1 MWLGPHDD
9 PIVLYRP
16 TPRCVGPVFFAW
28 ADQWSCGC
36 CGGLLCLTRHTGGT
50 QRCFGPRGAAQ
61 ATGSSNR
68 WSDSRIWKNGGPLPG
83 NRCRLCDRHSATLT
97 RGVIMATFI
106 SLVNFTDQGIRAVKD
121 SPDRF
126 QAFKALGQTLGIEVK
141 AVYWTVG
148 SYDLVLIVEG
158 DEEAAISL
166 LLKVGSLGNTRSQTL
181 RGFSEQEMRKIIG
194 NMP

>member
-1 MWLGPHDD
+1 
-9 PIVLYRP
+9 
-16 TPRCVGPVFFAW
+16 
-28 ADQWSCGC
+28 
-36 CGGLLCLTRHTGGT
+36 
-50 QRCFGPRGAAQ
+50 
-61 ATGSSNR
+61 
-68 WSDSRIWKNGGPLPG
+68 
-83 NRCRLCDRHSATLT
+83 
-97 RGVIMATFI
+97 MATFI

-126 QAFKALGQTLGIEVK
+126 QAFKVLAGTLGIEVK

-158 DEEAAISL
+158 NEEAATSL
-166 LLKVGSLGNTRSQTL
+166 LLKVGSLGNTRTQTL

>member
-1 MWLGPHDD
+1 
-9 PIVLYRP
+9 
-16 TPRCVGPVFFAW
+16 
-28 ADQWSCGC
+28 
-36 CGGLLCLTRHTGGT
+36 
-50 QRCFGPRGAAQ
+50 
-61 ATGSSNR
+61 
-68 WSDSRIWKNGGPLPG
+68 
-83 NRCRLCDRHSATLT
+83 
-97 RGVIMATFI
+97 MATFI

-126 QAFKALGQTLGIEVK
+126 QAFKALAEKVGVAVK

-158 DEEAAISL
+158 DEETATSL
-166 LLKVGSLGNTRSQTL
+166 LLKVGSLGNTRTQTL